1 MAPAMMMC
9 VPKSLG
15 KTLIWQM
22 LEHLIIKL
30 LPPRKRHQP
39 LQHLATALSV
49 AFCPA
54 LLGWAAWLA
63 ARHWALRLAG
73 LYYHWPQSQP
83 LSGP

>member
-39 LQHLATALSV
+39 LQHLAMALSE

-54 LLGWAAWLA
+54 LLAWAAWLA
-63 ARHWALRLAG
+63 ARHWAQVWAHLAG
-73 LYYHWPQSQP
+73 LWR
-83 LSGP
+83 L